1 MVVMDRRGYLSITQ
15 AFLKKR
21 LLIALSG
28 VTSII
33 AFGYI
38 SLAYLTK
45 TKFNLTASVEGF
57 VLAV

>member
-1 MVVMDRRGYLSITQ
+1 MSITQ

-45 TKFNLTASVEGF
+45 TKFNLTASVGGF